1 MNTSY
6 DTYSVFVALV
16 GRPNVGKSSLTNR
29 LVGEKVAIVTNKP
42 QTTRTRITGVV
53 TRGAV
58 QYVLLDTPGVHKART
73 KLGGRMDKTASDS
86 LADVDVTLMLFE
98 PYGELNESEQSLI
111 RALKGSPAIAIS
123 ATGVLALSVGIA
135 IQNVPEIGRAS
146 CRERV

>member
-16 GRPNVGKSSLTNR
+16 GRPTVGKSSLTNR

-111 RALKGSPAIAIS
+111 RPLRSSIKRIRSRTLPI
-123 ATGVLALSVGIA
+123 
-135 IQNVPEIGRAS
+135 
-146 CRERV
+146 CRPVKPSWRRWACLVRCAPFR

>member
-6 DTYSVFVALV
+6 DTYAVFVALV

-86 LADVDVTLMLFE
+86 LADVVVSLLMFE
-98 PYGELNESEQSLI
+98 PYGELKES
-111 RALKGSPAIAIS
+111 
-123 ATGVLALSVGIA
+123 
-135 IQNVPEIGRAS
+135 
-146 CRERV
+146 